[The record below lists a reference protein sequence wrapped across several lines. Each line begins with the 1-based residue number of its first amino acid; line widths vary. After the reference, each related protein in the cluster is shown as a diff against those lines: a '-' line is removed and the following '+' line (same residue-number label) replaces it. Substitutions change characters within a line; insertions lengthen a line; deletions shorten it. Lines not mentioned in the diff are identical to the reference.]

1 MKKFNVLMEEKSMI
15 ILSKDRNKREEEIQ
29 ILEQAFDYYD
39 VKTGWLGNTTDFFT
53 RIDNNS
59 DVIFFNYSDS
69 KGALHGQYEVL
80 DGFNVYTVSDIEFPN
95 GINADLECL
104 I

>member
-1 MKKFNVLMEEKSMI
+1 MKKFNVLMKEKSMI
-15 ILSKDRNKREEEIQ
+15 VLSKDHDKREEEIQ
-29 ILEQAFDYYD
+29 ILKEAFNYYD
-39 VKTGWLGNTTDFFT
+39 VKTRWLGNTTDFFT

-59 DVIFFNYSDS
+59 DVIFFNYSNS
-69 KGALHGQYEVL
+69 KGTLHGPYEVL
-80 DGFNVYTVSDIEFPN
+80 DGFNEYTVSDIEFPN